1 MEYIAELSNN
11 IINIMENPNYTAKAA
26 MLIRRPVSE
35 VFEAFINPE
44 ITTKFW
50 FTHSSGRLE
59 EGKEATWSWEMYN
72 LNVPLIVLTIDQNE
86 KIVIQWGS
94 GQHESKVE
102 WIFKSLGDAKTYVT
116 IINYDFKGVGEEL
129 ISQIRDSTGG
139 FTWVL
144 AGLKTYLEHNIE
156 LNLIADAHP
165 KELG

>member
-1 MEYIAELSNN
+1 MK
-11 IINIMENPNYTAKAA
+11 NPNHIAKAA

-35 VFEAFINPE
+35 VFEAFTNPE

-50 FTHSSGRLE
+50 FTHSSGILE
-59 EGKEATWSWEMYN
+59 EGKDAIWSWEMYN
-72 LNVPLIVLTIDQNE
+72 LNIPVTVLTIDQNE

-102 WIFKSLGDAKTYVT
+102 WIFKSLGDSMTFVSIT
-116 IINYDFKGVGEEL
+116 NYDFKGTGEEL

-144 AGLKTYLEHNIE
+144 AGLKAYLEHNIK

-165 KELG
+165 EELG